1 MKVPRHRRRRPVALI
16 EAAAAEAGPGGHDG
30 GVLEVRGEVEVLKL
44 LWEAARRGDL
54 RRFAFYKYSLQNKY
68 ITERGGLSFARF

>member
-1 MKVPRHRRRRPVALI
+1 MVSAAAGMKVPRHRRRRPVALI

-30 GVLEVRGEVEVLKL
+30 GVLEVGGEVEVLKL

-54 RRFAFYKYSLQNKY
+54 R
-68 ITERGGLSFARF
+68 